1 MKFLHISDLHLGR
14 KFYGLTFLPQQEKML
29 TQIVQLVQEEHI
41 SGVLLAGD
49 IYDKP
54 IPPADAV
61 TLFDAFLTELAQLQ
75 VQVFLISG
83 NHDSPERL
91 QFGSRLLEENR
102 IHIVGVFRGELP
114 CVTVSDACGPLHIY
128 LMPFVKFHEAASF
141 FKEQKPEDFSEL
153 LGQLIQ
159 QTPICPTER
168 NLLLYHGFVTDA
180 TFAPECSDSEW
191 QLGGMQNVDPAV
203 FAPFDYV
210 ALGHIHKPQ
219 WVQKGKIRYSGSIL
233 KYSFSES
240 RQKKSVTILEFGEK
254 GKLQVTERE
263 LPVQTNL
270 RTLRGPLEEL
280 LRCAEPSEDWIRVE
294 LTDEKVV
301 PYAIERLR
309 TVYPN
314 VLEMVYLKQEERTP
328 AVRTEAAAVPTKTLL
343 ELLETFYQDVCQYPI
358 AEDPEAEALLKDIC
372 EEVGMNP

>member
-61 TLFDAFLTELAQLQ
+61 TLFDAFLTELARLQ

-102 IHIVGVFRGELP
+102 IHIAGVFRGELP

-159 QTPICPTER
+159 QTPICPAER

-180 TFAPECSDSEW
+180 TFAP
-191 QLGGMQNVDPAV
+191 
-203 FAPFDYV
+203 
-210 ALGHIHKPQ
+210 
-219 WVQKGKIRYSGSIL
+219 
-233 KYSFSES
+233 
-240 RQKKSVTILEFGEK
+240 
-254 GKLQVTERE
+254 
-263 LPVQTNL
+263 
-270 RTLRGPLEEL
+270 
-280 LRCAEPSEDWIRVE
+280 
-294 LTDEKVV
+294 
-301 PYAIERLR
+301 
-309 TVYPN
+309 
-314 VLEMVYLKQEERTP
+314 
-328 AVRTEAAAVPTKTLL
+328 
-343 ELLETFYQDVCQYPI
+343 
-358 AEDPEAEALLKDIC
+358 
-372 EEVGMNP
+372 

>member
-91 QFGSRLLEENR
+91 QFGSRLLEENH
-102 IHIVGVFRGELP
+102 IHIAGVFRGELP

-159 QTPICPTER
+159 QTPICPAER

-210 ALGHIHKPQ
+210 ALGTFTN
-219 WVQKGKIRYSGSIL
+219 RSGCRKARFAIAVDFEVL
-233 KYSFSES
+233 
-240 RQKKSVTILEFGEK
+240 VLGE
-254 GKLQVTERE
+254 
-263 LPVQTNL
+263 
-270 RTLRGPLEEL
+270 
-280 LRCAEPSEDWIRVE
+280 
-294 LTDEKVV
+294 
-301 PYAIERLR
+301 
-309 TVYPN
+309 
-314 VLEMVYLKQEERTP
+314 P
-328 AVRTEAAAVPTKTLL
+328 A
-343 ELLETFYQDVCQYPI
+343 
-358 AEDPEAEALLKDIC
+358 
-372 EEVGMNP
+372 EEVGDHLGIWGERQASGDRAGTPCADGSAHTARPAGGAAALCRAVRGLDSGGADG